1 MKRHRMSK
9 SYSRQSFTRGAVRTH
24 RYNVASTV
32 MRGGIR
38 L

>member
-1 MKRHRMSK
+1 MGRGH
-9 SYSRQSFTRGAVRTH
+9 SRRSFTRGAVRVH
-24 RYNVASTV
+24 RRNVQQANP